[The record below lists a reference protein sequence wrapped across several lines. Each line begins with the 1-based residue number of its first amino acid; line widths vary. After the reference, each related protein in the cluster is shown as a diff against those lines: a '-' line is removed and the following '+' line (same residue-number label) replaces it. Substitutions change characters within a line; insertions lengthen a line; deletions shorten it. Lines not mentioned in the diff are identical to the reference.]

1 MENLI
6 VMTNIIFDNSLQND
20 LIDDGNLR
28 VDTLV
33 NKDPSQ
39 IGGGKN
45 RIQYIDLAKGI
56 CITLVVLYH
65 VFYNLHYLPPVI
77 KTLSLFRM
85 PLYFFLSG
93 LFFKEYEGFFGF
105 FLRKV
110 NKLLIP
116 FFFFY
121 VVTSFAM
128 PNILLLFGHTVIH
141 KESLGIS
148 GIWAFIAKEEF
159 SNSPIWFLWALFLV
173 NIYFYTI
180 LVPIKKLTSNK
191 NLIAMSITVI
201 GFSIGFIGTAYLAV
215 PPRINILGF
224 VDSAMS
230 ALPFF
235 VMGYLFN
242 RFTEILVP
250 NKWDKYL
257 PIIVMLCFII
267 TFYVGGNCSYK
278 RNIYHIT
285 PILQY
290 VCGMTGTLGVIFLAK
305 ILRNI
310 PFLTY
315 WGRYSIMIL
324 VSHALLLQIYIPIA
338 RKLLSDI
345 PQIVMVI
352 VIFIATMFS
361 YQLLIPL
368 MKKYIPY
375 FTAQKNLIDVSKYTK

>member
-173 NIYFYTI
+173 NICFYTI

-324 VSHALLLQIYIPIA
+324 VSHALLLQVYIPIA

>member
-1 MENLI
+1 MFL
-6 VMTNIIFDNSLQND
+6 L
-20 LIDDGNLR
+20 
-28 VDTLV
+28 
-33 NKDPSQ
+33 NKIQSKSSYQKQDKNQSCSSSKIPVANTP
-39 IGGGKN
+39 GGG

-56 CITLVVLYH
+56 CITLVVFYH
-65 VFYNLHYLPPVI
+65 VFYNLHFVPPVI
-77 KTLSLFRM
+77 KTLSIFRM

-116 FFFFY
+116 FIFFY

-128 PNILLLFGHTVIH
+128 PNIMLLFGYTVIH

-148 GIWAFIAKEEF
+148 GLWAFFAKEDF

-173 NIYFYTI
+173 NIYFYAI
-180 LVPIKKLTSNK
+180 LVPVKKLTSNK
-191 NLIAMSITVI
+191 ILIALSITVV
-201 GFSIGFIGTAYLAV
+201 GFSIGFIGTAYLAA

-230 ALPFF
+230 AFPFF

-250 NKWDKYL
+250 NRLDRYL
-257 PIIVMLCFII
+257 PIIVLLCFVSI
-267 TFYVGGNCSYK
+267 FYVGGNCSYK
-278 RNIYHIT
+278 RNIFHIT

-290 VCGMTGTLGVIFLAK
+290 VCGMAGTLGVIFIAK
-305 ILRNI
+305 ILRNV
-310 PFLTY
+310 PLLTY

-324 VSHALLLQIYIPIA
+324 VTHALLLQVYIPIG
-338 RKLLSDI
+338 RKFLSGI
-345 PQIVMVI
+345 PQIAMVI
-352 VIFIATMFS
+352 VILIATMFS
-361 YQLLIPL
+361 YLLLIPL

-375 FTAQKNLIDVSKYTK
+375 FTAQKDLIDVSKYTR

>member
-1 MENLI
+1 
-6 VMTNIIFDNSLQND
+6 MTNIIFDNSLQNNQ
-20 LIDDGNLR
+20 ISDGKLQSD
-28 VDTLV
+28 VPV
-33 NKDPSQ
+33 NRAPVQ
-39 IGGGKN
+39 MGGGKK

-65 VFYNLHYLPPVI
+65 VFYNLHYMPPVI

-128 PNILLLFGHTVIH
+128 PNIMLLFGHTVIH

-148 GIWAFIAKEEF
+148 GLWAFIAKEEF

-173 NIYFYTI
+173 NIYFYAI

-191 NLIAMSITVI
+191 TSIALSITAI
-201 GFSIGFIGTAYLAV
+201 GLLIGGIGTAYLAV
-215 PPRINILGF
+215 PPRINIPGF

-250 NKWDKYL
+250 NRLDKYL
-257 PIIVMLCFII
+257 PIIVMLCFTL

-278 RNIYHIT
+278 KNIYHIT
-285 PILQY
+285 PLLQY

-310 PFLTY
+310 PLLTY

-324 VSHALLLQIYIPIA
+324 VTHALLLQVYIPIG
-338 RKLLSDI
+338 RKLFSGL
-345 PQIVMVI
+345 PQIAMVI
-352 VIFIATMFS
+352 VILIATMFS
-361 YQLLIPL
+361 YLLLIPL

-375 FTAQKNLIDVSKYTK
+375 FTAQKDLIDVSKYTR